1 MDIESRQARETRQI
15 ELVETYNLMRSLKRL
30 SETQGYGSRNW
41 KRALYHALSMSGT
54 CAGDAE
60 LERIRQAMQLP

>member
-1 MDIESRQARETRQI
+1 MDIEQRQARETRQI

-41 KRALYHALSMSGT
+41 KRALYHALAMAGT
-54 CAGDAE
+54 CAGDSE
-60 LERIRQAMQLP
+60 LERIRTALGLP